1 MNIFYQ
7 GADFFYIVRKD
18 NNKVIKKRVYKKI
31 DSILNENSFINNKN
45 YFLLEEDNFLY
56 YSLNIDIKID
66 KKITIIYLKKLI
78 NNKIL
83 SLKSNYVIN

>member
-7 GADFFYIVRKD
+7 SDSFFYVVRKD
-18 NNKVIKKRVYKKI
+18 NNKVVKKRVYKKI
-31 DSILNENSFINNKN
+31 DTILRETTFAKNKN
-45 YFLLEEDNFLY
+45 YFLLEEDNFIY
-56 YSLNIDIKID
+56 YSLNIEIKLN

-83 SLKSNYVIN
+83 YLKSNYNIN